1 MFHGLSIPYIGETE
15 LSVKKPCT
23 RTVKTS
29 LEQLSKK
36 QLELMCRSY
45 TNESFSKKE
54 EQVEYLC
61 SAILST
67 CRHFFYYE
75 NYIDYLHKHN
85 ANKDIIELEA
95 IKDIMMDIIKRADQ
109 VNLANGRTPF
119 SYSDVREDGTFDIKG
134 RTSGFTA
141 NEIYKISYT
150 DDISGETYIKID
162 KTIEDPM
169 SLEEPET
176 KTIYVNKDGEIVNT
190 KNKET
195 IK

>member
-1 MFHGLSIPYIGETE
+1 
-15 LSVKKPCT
+15 
-23 RTVKTS
+23 
-29 LEQLSKK
+29 
-36 QLELMCRSY
+36 
-45 TNESFSKKE
+45 
-54 EQVEYLC
+54 
-61 SAILST
+61 
-67 CRHFFYYE
+67 
-75 NYIDYLHKHN
+75 
-85 ANKDIIELEA
+85 
-95 IKDIMMDIIKRADQ
+95 MMDIIKRADQ